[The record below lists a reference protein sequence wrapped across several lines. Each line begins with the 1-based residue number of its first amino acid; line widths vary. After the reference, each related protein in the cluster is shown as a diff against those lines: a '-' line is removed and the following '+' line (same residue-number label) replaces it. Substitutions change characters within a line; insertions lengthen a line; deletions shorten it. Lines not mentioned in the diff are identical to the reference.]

1 MLTTSKDKNIWFFN
15 LLLLG
20 VILFKNA
27 DVYQDYVF
35 GKSLIIRGIGIL
47 GLMLFW
53 YSYFKLPK
61 ISLGQLCR
69 NPLLV
74 MFIFIGFVTILR
86 FDSNSDFTLYR
97 KMMMGSY
104 IWPYLMPLLLL
115 VKMETKYIKFCLYW
129 ILAQMFLD
137 LFFLAFNF
145 QTIVYSSTIVLKLG
159 RFDAFIINRFSV
171 AANLIV
177 AIAAFGLALS
187 KFKNKWQVLIIGT
200 IILSLVSSMM
210 GGRRSSSLLMILCLF
225 IILCSYLKSKRK
237 IILLVLLALLISFSN
252 WNVVDSLADQFNVM
266 SERLAVNTRDGT
278 ETEFYNDMEWYD
290 WIFGKGMDGTYKSLS
305 VSLDDKLNRN
315 LIETGYLNLILHGG
329 LLLLLPYLF
338 FLIKA
343 LYLGVSKSKNIFI
356 KSFAFYI
363 GLHLVYLYP
372 GGTPALDLRYTLLFL
387 LINFCIT
394 HYRISSSEDFDISK
408 KILKN

>member
-1 MLTTSKDKNIWFFN
+1 
-15 LLLLG
+15 
-20 VILFKNA
+20 
-27 DVYQDYVF
+27 
-35 GKSLIIRGIGIL
+35 
-47 GLMLFW
+47 
-53 YSYFKLPK
+53 
-61 ISLGQLCR
+61 
-69 NPLLV
+69 
-74 MFIFIGFVTILR
+74 
-86 FDSNSDFTLYR
+86 
-97 KMMMGSY
+97 MMGSY

-278 ETEFYNDMEWYD
+278 ETEFYN
-290 WIFGKGMDGTYKSLS
+290 G
-305 VSLDDKLNRN
+305 
-315 LIETGYLNLILHGG
+315 
-329 LLLLLPYLF
+329 
-338 FLIKA
+338 
-343 LYLGVSKSKNIFI
+343 
-356 KSFAFYI
+356 
-363 GLHLVYLYP
+363 
-372 GGTPALDLRYTLLFL
+372 
-387 LINFCIT
+387 
-394 HYRISSSEDFDISK
+394 
-408 KILKN
+408 